1 MSGLTTGAPA
11 PSFPPNVSPFAIVG
25 DAMAPQLR
33 SGDFLLVTPAERYDG
48 EGVYILDYGD
58 GQGSPYLAQRMVGH
72 DAVLIRHPNPLYTCH
87 CVDLVEF
94 NTACRAKAVADV
106 RMRVGLHELA
116 GTRLMAAE

>member
-1 MSGLTTGAPA
+1 MSALTMGAAA

-48 EGVYILDYGD
+48 EGVYILDHGD
-58 GQGSPYLAQRMVGH
+58 GEGSPYLAQRMVGQ
-72 DAVLIRHPNPLYTCH
+72 DAVLIRHPNPIYTRH
-87 CVDLVEF
+87 CIELAEF
-94 NTACRAKAVADV
+94 NAACRAKAVANV

-116 GTRLMAAE
+116 GVS